1 MYRLVAS
8 LPIGKLRSGPIEDQR
23 GAEGMATAALK
34 VSGGTGTRQRII
46 DVAVRLFTR
55 HSFAGTSLQMI
66 ADELGF
72 TKAAVY
78 HHFHTREEMLGAVVE
93 PLFAEVRA
101 IIEEAE
107 AQRGRSVR
115 AEHMLA
121 GYADLAVRHRAL
133 MTVLAGDPG
142 VIEILRAR
150 GDFGDLINR
159 QIKLLADVDPGPGG
173 LIKAAVVLAG
183 IAGAALP
190 GTVLDLDDDALRQQ
204 FVETGR
210 RTLGL
215 RAPRRST
222 P

>member
-1 MYRLVAS
+1 
-8 LPIGKLRSGPIEDQR
+8 
-23 GAEGMATAALK
+23 MATSALK
-34 VSGGTGTRQRII
+34 ATGATDTRQRIL

-78 HHFHTREEMLGAVVE
+78 HHFHTREELLGAVVE
-93 PLFAEVRA
+93 PVFGQMRS
-101 IIEEAE
+101 IIEQAE
-107 AQRGRSVR
+107 ALRGRNAR
-115 AEHMLA
+115 AERMLA
-121 GYADLAVRHRAL
+121 GYADVAVRHRAL

-142 VIEILRAR
+142 MIDMLRAQ

-159 QIKLLADVDPGPGG
+159 QIKLLADVESGPGG
-173 LIKAAVVLAG
+173 LIKAAMLLAG

-190 GTVLDLDDDALRQQ
+190 STVLDLEEDVLRQQ
-204 FVETGR
+204 FIEAGR

-215 RAPRRST
+215 RTPRRPTRGAAPHAEAPRR
-222 P
+222 

>member
-1 MYRLVAS
+1 
-8 LPIGKLRSGPIEDQR
+8 
-23 GAEGMATAALK
+23 MATAAVK
-34 VSGGTGTRQRII
+34 ANGATDTRQRII

-55 HSFAGTSLQMI
+55 HSFAGSSLQMI

-78 HHFHTREEMLGAVVE
+78 HHFHTREELLAAVVA
-93 PLFAEVRA
+93 PQFAELRA
-101 IIEEAE
+101 IIEQAE
-107 AQRGRSVR
+107 ALRGQNAR

-121 GYADLAVRHRAL
+121 GFADLAVRHRAL
-133 MTVLAGDPG
+133 VTVLAGDPG
-142 VIEILRAR
+142 VIDMLR
-150 GDFGDLINR
+150 GQDEFGDLINR
-159 QIKLLADVDPGPGG
+159 QVKLLADVEPGPGG

-190 GTVLDLDDDALRQQ
+190 STDLDLDDDALRQQ
-204 FVETGR
+204 FIEAGR

-215 RAPRRST
+215 RTPRRPSRDAAR

>member
-1 MYRLVAS
+1 
-8 LPIGKLRSGPIEDQR
+8 
-23 GAEGMATAALK
+23 MATAALK
-34 VSGGTGTRQRII
+34 AHGATDTRQRII

-55 HSFAGTSLQMI
+55 HSFAGSSLQMI

-78 HHFHTREEMLGAVVE
+78 HHFHTREELLGAVVE
-93 PLFAEVRA
+93 PLFAQVRA
-101 IIEEAE
+101 VIEQAE
-107 AQRGRSVR
+107 ALRGRNAR

-142 VIEILRAR
+142 VIEMLRAQ

-159 QIKLLADVDPGPGG
+159 QIKLLADVEPGPGG
-173 LIKAAVVLAG
+173 LIKAAVLLAG

-190 GTVLDLDDDALRQQ
+190 STVFDLDDDVLRQH
-204 FVETGR
+204 FIEAGR

-215 RAPRRST
+215 RTPRRPARDAAPDAPAPRQ
-222 P
+222 